1 MRNVAR
7 TWAYETGILVGD
19 NLESELPYNDYYE
32 YFAPDYEL
40 DVRPSNMDNAN
51 TKDYLDKIRSQV
63 VENLKRTSF
72 APSVQMTD
80 VPRNPLLDG
89 MDDDA
94 DDVLDDLDED
104 ENKDKRFTQR
114 RFDQYV
120 EKPGELSESE
130 DEEEAAANGV
140 RRQPGVM
147 RRRNITNYRNLDP
160 GDSGLDS
167 GMATPQDASSVGDG
181 DIDSAMDA
189 KMTDAPRTDPDLS
202 AAGATS
208 QGQGTPFTDV
218 DRMAVESEN
227 NGASAVPSQQISPP
241 AHDEDTAM
249 EDAAPASAP
258 EPYEPTDEAQDQKPE
273 TMPVADNAAQGPL
286 SPPRAQSP
294 LKESSA
300 PAEKGPEASALEP
313 APAGEPEAAKTA
325 TAESTEEPKKE
336 E

>member
-1 MRNVAR
+1 
-7 TWAYETGILVGD
+7 
-19 NLESELPYNDYYE
+19 
-32 YFAPDYEL
+32 
-40 DVRPSNMDNAN
+40 MDNAN

-72 APSVQMTD
+72 APSVQMTE
-80 VPRNPLLDG
+80 VPRNPLLEG

-94 DDVLDDLDED
+94 DDILDDLDED

-130 DEEEAAANGV
+130 DEEENAANGV
-140 RRQPGVM
+140 RRQPGAL

-167 GMATPQDASSVGDG
+167 GMATPQEASSVGEG
-181 DIDSAMDA
+181 DIDSAMDT
-189 KMTDAPRTDPDLS
+189 KMTDAPRTDPDAS

-208 QGQGTPFTDV
+208 QGLDTPATDT
-218 DRMAVESEN
+218 DRMALDAEDK
-227 NGASAVPSQQISPP
+227 GASAAASQQPSPP
-241 AHDEDTAM
+241 PPDEDTAM
-249 EDAAPASAP
+249 EDAGAPTSAP
-258 EPYEPTDEAQDQKPE
+258 EQTEPTDEAPEKKPE
-273 TMPVADNAAQGPL
+273 TSPAADDASKAPL

-294 LKESSA
+294 PREPSA
-300 PAEKGPEASALEP
+300 SAEKGAETSTQEA
-313 APAGEPEAAKTA
+313 APAGDLEAAKVA